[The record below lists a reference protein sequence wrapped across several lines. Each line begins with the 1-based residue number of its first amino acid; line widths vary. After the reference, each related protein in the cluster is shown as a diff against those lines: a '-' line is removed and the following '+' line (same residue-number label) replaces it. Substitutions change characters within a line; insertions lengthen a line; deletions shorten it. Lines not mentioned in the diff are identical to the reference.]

1 MRFLCQESGSRI
13 WAALFW
19 HPQSTSKSWVTLRVP
34 GGHLKNLRPF
44 DPPSLHTRKSYQ
56 LCNYG
61 DLVIFYLN
69 NKSTKPFHPLL
80 LFLETLDVSIK
91 HMCIFSPTMKP
102 ISVVGGRREPVCPMG
117 YEGTLVRPEKWP
129 GMAACSARV
138 CDDLTSD
145 ALLCH

>member
-1 MRFLCQESGSRI
+1 
-13 WAALFW
+13 
-19 HPQSTSKSWVTLRVP
+19 
-34 GGHLKNLRPF
+34 
-44 DPPSLHTRKSYQ
+44 
-56 LCNYG
+56 
-61 DLVIFYLN
+61 
-69 NKSTKPFHPLL
+69 
-80 LFLETLDVSIK
+80 
-91 HMCIFSPTMKP
+91 MCIFSPTMKP